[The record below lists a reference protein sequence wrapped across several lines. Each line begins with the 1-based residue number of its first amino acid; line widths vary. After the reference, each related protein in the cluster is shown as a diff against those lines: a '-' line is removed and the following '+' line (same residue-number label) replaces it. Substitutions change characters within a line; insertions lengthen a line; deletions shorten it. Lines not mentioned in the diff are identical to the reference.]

1 MLASFINQVL
11 LGDNLAI
18 LQQLPSN
25 AIDMVYLD
33 PPFGSSRHYHATHP
47 NGEVRTFSDVWEHLD
62 DYLSWLHPR
71 VLELHRIMKPTATFY
86 LHCDWH
92 ANAYIRVQILDPLF
106 GGKNFRNE
114 LIWHYETG
122 GIPQRDFARKHD
134 TIFRYTKSQDFYFN
148 PEAVQELRSEEV
160 LRRLATG
167 QKNATRSKGQWR
179 HPSDVIQIPALNAMA
194 KERVAYPTQKPE
206 YLLAHLLL
214 ASTKPN
220 DLVLDPAIGSGTT
233 LVAAHKLQR
242 QYIGIDQNP
251 TAIALTQQRL
261 AALVDNPIN

>member
-1 MLASFINQVL
+1 MVNQL
-11 LGDNLAI
+11 YLGDNLEV
-18 LQQLPSN
+18 LRQLPSECV
-25 AIDMVYLD
+25 DMIYFD
-33 PPFGSSRHYHATHP
+33 PPFFSNKQYPIRTDLQQTSGFDDRWQSIDHYLQWLKD
-47 NGEVRTFSDVWEHLD
+47 RTI
-62 DYLSWLHPR
+62 
-71 VLELHRIMKPTATFY
+71 ELYRILKPTGTAY

-106 GGKNFRNE
+106 GQKNFRNE

-148 PEAVQELRSEEV
+148 PQAVQELRSKEV
-160 LRRLATG
+160 LRRIATG
-167 QKNATRSKGQWR
+167 QKSATRSKGQWR

-242 QYIGIDQNP
+242 LYIGIDQNP
-251 TAIALTQQRL
+251 TAIALAQQRL
-261 AALVDNPIN
+261 AALVDTPAN